1 MYINGAMYRTDTGK
15 PVPNYVSRINA
26 WLGKSEWGDS
36 PFNGYMDEFRI
47 YNSVLQQSDVQAL
60 YNYFAQSQRP
70 PTFFPTVSPTLL
82 QTKAPMTSS
91 PTILPSGT
99 SVNVAYTIDSSGSTV
114 ANIIRTYKFSDK
126 ITTIPLKR

>member
-1 MYINGAMYRTDTGK
+1 MYINGAIYRTDTGK

-47 YNSVLQQSDVQAL
+47 YNSVLQQSDVEAL
-60 YNYFAQSQRP
+60 YNDVTKS
-70 PTFFPTVSPTLL
+70 PTISPTVSPTLVP
-82 QTKAPMTSS
+82 TKAPMTSS
-91 PTILPSGT
+91 PTVLPSGT

-126 ITTIPLKR
+126 MTTIPLKR